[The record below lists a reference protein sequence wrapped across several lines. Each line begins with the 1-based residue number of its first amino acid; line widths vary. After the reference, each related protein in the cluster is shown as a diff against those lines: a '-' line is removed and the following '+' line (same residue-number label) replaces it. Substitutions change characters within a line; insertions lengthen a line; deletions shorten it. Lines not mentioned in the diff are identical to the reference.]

1 MKRRKGKHA
10 GTESRRK
17 AIIQAALACFSEI
30 GFSETSMADIRRHS
44 RASTGS
50 IYHHFKSKE
59 QLAAEVYL
67 EGIRDYQAGLV
78 AALEGYQGAEEGI
91 RAMIRHHLKWVEAN
105 AEWSRYLFQKRHSVF
120 MAATEEMIA
129 SMNRELMQSATRW
142 FSRHLQADI
151 LRPLAPDIY
160 ISIILG
166 PCMEF
171 TRLYLSGETGAKI
184 DIAIEELAKAAWLA
198 LRSEPSVKPVCV
210 RTHGK

>member
-1 MKRRKGKHA
+1 MKRRKSKHA
-10 GTESRRK
+10 GSESRRR
-17 AIIQAALACFSEI
+17 AIIQAALTCFSEI

-67 EGIRDYQAGLV
+67 EGIREYQAGLV
-78 AALEGYQGAEEGI
+78 AAFEEYQGAKEGI
-91 RAMIRHHLKWVEAN
+91 RTMVRHHLKWVEAN
-105 AEWSRYLFQKRHSVF
+105 AEWSRYMFQKRHSVF
-120 MAATEEMIA
+120 MASTEEKIA
-129 SMNRELMQSATRW
+129 SMNRELMQSVTRW
-142 FSRHLQADI
+142 FSGHLQADTF
-151 LRPLAPDIY
+151 RPLAPDIY

-184 DIAIEELAKAAWLA
+184 NKAIVELAKAAWLA
-198 LRSEPSVKPVCV
+198 LRSEPSVKPVRA
-210 RTHGK
+210 RTQRK